1 MRLILSLILISL
13 FQISNAQETR
23 KLSDFDEVSAATG
36 IKVMLVK
43 SSETKAI
50 VEIENGDPD
59 DVITEVKGSR
69 LQVKYDNNNW
79 NRSNRNRKAKVTVY
93 YKSINEI
100 GVSSGAMV
108 SAENEI
114 NADKL
119 DLGGSSGGI
128 MELDVDCSQLTV
140 DISSGGVL
148 RISGSTRSLDI
159 DVSSGGILKGEE
171 LDCDNANA
179 DASSGGVATFK
190 VKEMLDADASSGG
203 SIRYIG
209 NPEKIRSNSSSS
221 GSIKARS

>member
-1 MRLILSLILISL
+1 
-13 FQISNAQETR
+13 
-23 KLSDFDEVSAATG
+23 
-36 IKVMLVK
+36 MLVK

-79 NRSNRNRKAKVTVY
+79 NRSNRNRKAKVTVH

-114 NADKL
+114 DADKL

-128 MELDVDCSQLTV
+128 MELDVDCSELTV

-171 LDCDNANA
+171 LDCENANA

-190 VKEMLDADASSGG
+190 VKDMLDADASSGG